1 MTMAWGVRGPVKFDT
16 YKHLRGSVSRIV
28 VCMPVPK
35 GSGSLSIL
43 ERQYVENGYL
53 KWRSARHPGPFFNLS
68 LSFASPSPFVFSF
81 LSRRSFSFFV
91 FIKFFGLSL
100 QKVKG

>member
-35 GSGSLSIL
+35 GSGSLNIL

-53 KWRSARHPGPFFNLS
+53 KWRSARHPGPFFNLRP
-68 LSFASPSPFVFSF
+68 SFHSSFCVFSF
-81 LSRRSFSFFV
+81 RSSCVCSFPLS
-91 FIKFFGLSL
+91 IKFFGLSL
-100 QKVKG
+100 EKVSR

>member
-35 GSGSLSIL
+35 GSGSLNIL
-43 ERQYVENGYL
+43 ERRYVENGYL
-53 KWRSARHPGPFFNLS
+53 KWRSARHPGPFFNLR
-68 LSFASPSPFVFSF
+68 LFFSSSYPCVF
-81 LSRRSFSFFV
+81 LSRSFGAVFFPV
-91 FIKFFGLSL
+91 FLLSSGVSL
-100 QKVKG
+100 KKVLR

>member
-53 KWRSARHPGPFFNLS
+53 KWRSARHPGPFFNLRP
-68 LSFASPSPFVFSF
+68 SFYSSFYVFSF
-81 LSRRSFSFFV
+81 PTSCVCSFPLP
-91 FIKFFGLSL
+91 IKFFGLSSE
-100 QKVKG
+100 KVNR